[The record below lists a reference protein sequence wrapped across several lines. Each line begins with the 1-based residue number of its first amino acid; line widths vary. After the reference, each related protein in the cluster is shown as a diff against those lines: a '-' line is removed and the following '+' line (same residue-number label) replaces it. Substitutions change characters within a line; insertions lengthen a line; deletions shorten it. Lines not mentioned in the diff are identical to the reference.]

1 MKKLIALLLTAA
13 TLSAAELTLEWD
25 KPQSA
30 EQVTQYKFYCS
41 TNGANF
47 ALLSYTTNT
56 FVTFTNFNPGAY
68 QFYVTAVNF
77 WGESPPSNILSTP
90 AGKPT
95 PRRIVFMMQTQQ

>member
-25 KPQSA
+25 PSPSK
-30 EQVTQYKFYCS
+30 EMVEHYKLYCS
-41 TNGANF
+41 TNGTGFFPLAK
-47 ALLSYTTNT
+47 TTNT
-56 FVTFTNFNPGAY
+56 FVTFTNFTPGGY
-68 QFYVTAVNF
+68 EFYVVAENF
-77 WGESPPSNILSTP
+77 WGESPKSNILSTP